1 MKNNLLLGIWRY
13 LFPVPAPIW
22 QSQVAQSAKHTEAQL
37 AFMSPEH
44 HRVRNLVVRELPR
57 LGKPLTPEWI
67 ARELNLPIEKVI
79 TLLDDLEKHL
89 TFLFRNAAGAVVWA
103 YPVTA
108 AETPHRVTLSTGEQT
123 FAA

>member
-1 MKNNLLLGIWRY
+1 MKNNLLLGIWRH

-22 QSQVAQSAKHTEAQL
+22 QNQVAQSAERTHAHLT
-37 AFMSPEH
+37 FMSPDH

-57 LGKPLTPEWI
+57 VGKPLAPEWI
-67 ARELNLPIEKVI
+67 ARELNLPTEKVI
-79 TLLDDLEKHL
+79 ALLDDLEKRL
-89 TFLFRNAAGAVVWA
+89 TFLFRNAVGAVVWA
-103 YPVTA
+103 YPVTV